1 MRSVLLLLT
10 ALFTPAAALAVPTT
24 LTHQGRLLQH
34 GDQPVSGVLPVRFS
48 LYAGENTAAPL
59 WSVDRQVEF
68 AGGQYAVTLGEASD
82 PALDATTFEKPVWLG
97 VTVNGVELT
106 PRMRVSSVP
115 YALRAAFAESMDGGT
130 IANATITNALID
142 GANIENGSIS
152 NAIVDAIE
160 VRVGGAPV
168 LDSYGRYVGP
178 TDQLNASRLG
188 GLEAAKFPTFD
199 DGDLRW
205 VRKTGDAMDGPLTSR
220 SIITGEQI
228 RSTTTTD
235 PPFVVQS
242 NQMVPGLHA
251 ERVGGLSAQDIYT
264 FASRENET
272 GDNLVLDGS
281 FESPALGWALKS
293 YGPQVSVTLQRRS
306 EPRHGRHA
314 LSIVDTDTSS
324 TNGPDGVEQQVLD
337 AVEALAN
344 AGRTFT
350 ASVWARRQEGTG
362 SGRLCLVEGGEP
374 GTERASQKTC
384 AALPTGPQYA
394 RAHVTHTLSAQPERL
409 SVVIET
415 GATDQETATWLV
427 DALAVHRGS
436 QPQAF
441 VPHASERAMPA
452 GTIVMWSGRV
462 EDIPTG
468 WALCDGTKGTP
479 NLLDRFV
486 MSIPSS
492 NATPGTYGGS
502 HEVTLTTQH
511 LPAHTHAATSASA
524 GTHNHVATSADAGA
538 HNHSGTTSTNGEHTH
553 TTRTVNH
560 DNNSSSSQG
569 YPAGDIHRSFRTT
582 DRVPNRDLLAG
593 AVLAAGDHHHSF
605 TTSTNGSHSHAIT
618 VDQSGSHTH
627 AITVQSSGEGRPV
640 DVRPAYFTVAFLMKL

>member
-10 ALFTPAAALAVPTT
+10 ALLMPAAALAVPTT

-34 GDQPVSGVLPVRFS
+34 GDQPVNGVLPVRFS

-59 WSVDRQVEF
+59 WSADRQVEF
-68 AGGQYAVTLGEASD
+68 AGGQYAVTLGEAAD
-82 PALDATTFEKPVWLG
+82 PALDAATFEKPVWLG
-97 VTVNGVELT
+97 VTVDGVELT

-142 GANIENGSIS
+142 GAHIENASLT
-152 NAIVDAIE
+152 NALVDATE
-160 VRVGGAPV
+160 VRVGGKAV
-168 LDSYGRYVGP
+168 LDSHGRYVGP

-188 GLEAAKFPTFD
+188 GIEAAKFPTFD

-205 VRKTGDAMDGPLTSR
+205 VRKTGDVMDGPLTSR
-220 SIITGEQI
+220 STLTGTQLH
-228 RSTTTTD
+228 STTTTE
-235 PPFVVQS
+235 PPFVVKS
-242 NQMVPGLHA
+242 DQMVPGLHA

-272 GDNLVLDGS
+272 GDNLVRDGS
-281 FESPALGWALKS
+281 FESPALGWALKP
-293 YGPQVSVTLQRRS
+293 YGPQVSVTLQRRT

-314 LSIVDTDTSS
+314 LSIADSDTSA

-337 AVEALAN
+337 ADEALAN
-344 AGRTFT
+344 AGRPFT
-350 ASVWARRQEGTG
+350 ASVWARRQAGTG
-362 SGRLCLVEGGEP
+362 TGRLCLVEGGEP

-415 GATDQETATWLV
+415 GASAEETATWLV

-436 QPQAF
+436 QAQAF

-468 WALCDGTKGTP
+468 WALCDGTRGTP

-492 NATPGTYGGS
+492 NALPGTYGGS

-511 LPAHTHAATSASA
+511 LPAHTHGASAASA
-524 GTHNHVATSADAGA
+524 GQHNHVATSDAAGQ
-538 HNHSGTTSTNGEHTH
+538 HLHTGTTSTDGAHTH
-553 TTRTVNH
+553 VAGTVNH
-560 DNNSSSSQG
+560 DTNSSASQG
-569 YPAGDIHRSFRTT
+569 YPNGDIHRAFRTT
-582 DRVPNRDLLAG
+582 DRSPNRELLAG
-593 AVLAAGDHHHSF
+593 AVQAAGNHNHTFS
-605 TTSTNGSHSHAIT
+605 TSSAGSHSHAIT

-627 AITVQSSGEGRPV
+627 AITVQSTGEGRPV